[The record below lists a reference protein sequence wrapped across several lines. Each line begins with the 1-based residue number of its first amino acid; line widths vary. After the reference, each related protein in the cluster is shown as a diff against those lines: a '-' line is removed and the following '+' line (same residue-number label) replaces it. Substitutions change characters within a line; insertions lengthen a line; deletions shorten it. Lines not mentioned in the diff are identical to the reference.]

1 MYRVLVALAA
11 VLVFAGCGG
20 GSAVNHL
27 QNGPN
32 PDEIYIGQFV
42 SGGGLTLGVLKNA
55 SGTPIGVRVSWTR
68 VNVTGVQG
76 YFIYRNTSSIPAGDP
91 SGQESLRVDADGN
104 PTGGNGMFPQS
115 GSGTETLHFDDLFSV
130 TVGDT
135 FYYRLTVV
143 NSTSDESDFSNEL
156 SITIAQHTITAVSQ
170 TGGYIGDEVTIDGT
184 NFGQTRNGD
193 KVYFS
198 DYTGSQTVEAASYV
212 AWGPTQIKVTVPY
225 GAADGQVAV
234 EVGGVSVV
242 SPAGQTF
249 DYSEPTLTTLAPTE
263 DWVQHNYI
271 TITGDYF
278 GPAPS
283 SGGSSTKIYFGAT
296 EAQSG
301 DINEA
306 TWSKTNIDV
315 KVPAAATGM
324 TVNVKVVLAGNESN
338 TLSFTILP
346 HIDTVSP
353 SSGNTGATVTLTGT
367 NFGSTQDTGGVTI
380 GGTTMTVNSW
390 TNTSVSVNVP
400 ANALD
405 GDIVLTRSDSKTSN
419 GGGFDVIPT
428 ISGFTPTRR
437 MEGENLTIN
446 GSGFGDT
453 RGTSTVTFD
462 GDTGSVSVTTYVS
475 WSNNQIVVEVP
486 TGAESGTI
494 TVTIDD
500 TDTGGLTQDS
510 VTSGGNVTIVLA
522 PPNLTDI
529 GQL

>member
-1 MYRVLVALAA
+1 MKRMLVALAA
-11 VLVFAGCGG
+11 LLVFAGCGG
-20 GSAVNHL
+20 GSAVTSN
-27 QNGPN
+27 NNVPN
-32 PDEIYIGQFV
+32 PDDVYIDQFV
-42 SGGGLTLGVLKNA
+42 SGGGITLGVLKNA

-68 VNVTGVQG
+68 VDVTGVQG
-76 YFIYRNTSSIPAGDP
+76 YFIYRDTSSIPDGDP
-91 SGQESLRVDADGN
+91 SGYESLRVDADGN
-104 PTGGNGMFPQS
+104 PTGGDSMFPQS

-130 TVGDT
+130 GVGDT

-143 NSTSDESDFSNEL
+143 NSTSDESDFSNQL
-156 SITIAQHTITAVSQ
+156 SITIAQHTITTVSQ
-170 TGGYIGDEVTIDGT
+170 AGGYIGDQVTIDGT

-212 AWGPTQIKVTVPY
+212 SWGPTEIVVTVPY

-242 SPAGQTF
+242 SPADQTF
-249 DYSEPTLTTLAPTE
+249 DYSEPSLTSLNPTE

-283 SGGSSTKIYFGAT
+283 SGGSDTHIYFGTA

-306 TWSKTNIDV
+306 TWTKTNIDV
-315 KVPAAATGM
+315 KVPAAATGT
-324 TVNVKVVLAGNESN
+324 TVDVKVVVAGNNSN
-338 TLSFTILP
+338 TLTFTILP
-346 HIDTVSP
+346 HIDSVSP
-353 SSGNTGATVTLTGT
+353 TSGNTGDTLTLSGT
-367 NFGSTQDTGGVTI
+367 NFGDTQGSGGVTI
-380 GGTTMTVNSW
+380 GGTTMSVNSW
-390 TNTSVSVNVP
+390 SNTSVSVDVP

-405 GDIVLTRSDSKTSN
+405 GDVVLTRDDTKTTN

-428 ISGFTPTRR
+428 ISGFSPSRR
-437 MEGENLTIN
+437 MEGEDLTID
-446 GSGFGDT
+446 GSGFGDSQ
-453 RGTSTVTFD
+453 GTSTVTFN
-462 GDTGSVSVTTYVS
+462 GGSVVVTTYVS
-475 WSNNQIVVEVP
+475 WSNSEIVVEVP
-486 TGAESGTI
+486 TGAETGTI

-510 VTSGGNVTIVLA
+510 ATTGGNVTIVLA
-522 PPNLTDI
+522 PPDLTNI